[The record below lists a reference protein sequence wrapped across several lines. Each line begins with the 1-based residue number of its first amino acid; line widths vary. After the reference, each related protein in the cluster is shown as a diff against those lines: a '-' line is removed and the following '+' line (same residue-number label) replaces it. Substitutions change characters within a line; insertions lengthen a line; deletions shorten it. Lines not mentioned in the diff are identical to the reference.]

1 MGSVNSLSVAVIGAG
16 PSGLAAVRQL
26 LAVGVEP
33 VVFEKAGDIGGN
45 WLFDADTGH
54 ASVYENTHIISSKT
68 LSQYEDFP
76 MPDDY
81 PDYPGH
87 RQLLAYFRAYAEH
100 FDLKRWIRFR
110 HEVLSASPLDDGA
123 WQLSWRDDQGKTHS
137 QRFSHLVVCNGH
149 HWDPRLPEY
158 PGSFD
163 GPMVHSGDFR
173 RMDDSW
179 RDKRVLVIGAGNSAC
194 DVAVEACRVTPHV
207 FLSMRRAQWFV
218 PKFLFGKP
226 VDKLAEKSL
235 WMPAKLRQWL
245 MKRLLLTVQGKHSA
259 YGLPDPEWGP
269 FEAHPTLNQ
278 DLLPLIRHGRIQPR
292 PGIERFDGDGVV
304 FVDGRRD
311 AIDVIIAATGFRITF
326 PFFDPELI
334 DYSESLQVPL
344 YRKMLHPEHP
354 NLYFIGLFQ
363 PLGCIWPLSDH
374 QARIAAAEISGQYQR
389 PADLEKAISNEL
401 AHPHF
406 PFQKSTRHSTEV
418 EYHRFRSELIAE
430 LKAGRERAGRERQA
444 A

>member
-1 MGSVNSLSVAVIGAG
+1 MHDPTQVKVAVIGAG
-16 PSGLAAVRQL
+16 PSGLAATRHL
-26 LAVGVEP
+26 LAKGLEP
-33 VVFEKAGDIGGN
+33 VVFEKAGDLGGN

-54 ASVYENTHIISSKT
+54 ASVYENTHIISSRT
-68 LSQYEDFP
+68 LSQYDDFP
-76 MPDDY
+76 MPENY

-87 RQLLAYFRAYAEH
+87 HQLLDYFRAYADH
-100 FDLKRWIRFR
+100 FGLRRLIRFR
-110 HEVLSASPLDDGA
+110 HEVLAAQPINDGD
-123 WQLSWRDDQGKTHS
+123 WELRWRDEAGEEHTAC
-137 QRFSHLVVCNGH
+137 FTHLVVCNGH

-158 PGSFD
+158 PGQFD
-163 GPMVHSGDFR
+163 GPMIHSGDFR

-179 RDKRVLVIGAGNSAC
+179 RDKRVLIIGAGNSAC
-194 DVAVEACRVTPHV
+194 DVAVEASRVTHDV

-226 VDKLAEKSL
+226 VDVLAQKSL
-235 WMPAKLRQWL
+235 WLPAWFRQWL

-292 PGIERFDGDGVV
+292 PAIERFDGNDVV
-304 FVDGRRD
+304 FVDGQRD
-311 AIDVIIAATGFRITF
+311 TIDIIIAATGFRISF

-334 DYSESLQVPL
+334 DYSESLAVPL
-344 YRKMLHPEHP
+344 YRKMLHPAHP
-354 NLYFIGLFQ
+354 RLYFVGLFQ

-374 QARIAAAEISGQYQR
+374 QARIAAAEIVGEYQR
-389 PADLEKAISNEL
+389 PDNLDQAIAEEL
-401 AHPHF
+401 AKPHF
-406 PFQKSTRHSTEV
+406 QFMKSTRHSTEV
-418 EYHRFRSELIAE
+418 EYHRFRAELIEE
-430 LKAGRERAGRERQA
+430 LEAGRRRAANQRQA